1 MGRVER
7 DEIERPDFPSA
18 RRGYDPAAVDAHLR
32 RVADEF
38 DALGATAAARPRDA
52 SLAAGT
58 SAQVRAILEAAEAGA
73 SAVREQAGR
82 DARGHVERVEDAAQG
97 MLDKLDRLQAE
108 LDRLLGGL
116 KATAETLADS
126 LGELSRDVG
135 TVGGEPEPEPAPAPQ
150 APRALRRRGRRPPRR
165 AQHGARGHLARRGRP
180 LPRRALPAR
189 RRRRA
194 PRRRVLERRPMSAA
208 PPELAAL
215 HERASILADLERVHA
230 LLFWD
235 QNVMMPP
242 RGAAARG
249 DHSATLE
256 SVTHERLTDPELG
269 RLLERLEPWAAEQ
282 DPDDDDVRLV
292 RELRRDFEKAV
303 RVPTSLA
310 AEASRAAALG
320 QAAWQEARAAAD
332 FGRFRDALALQIELR
347 HRYVA
352 CFEGFEHPYDVLLD
366 DFEPAMTTARR
377 APAAGASW
385 STGWSRS

>member
-1 MGRVER
+1 
-7 DEIERPDFPSA
+7 
-18 RRGYDPAAVDAHLR
+18 
-32 RVADEF
+32 
-38 DALGATAAARPRDA
+38 
-52 SLAAGT
+52 
-58 SAQVRAILEAAEAGA
+58 
-73 SAVREQAGR
+73 
-82 DARGHVERVEDAAQG
+82 
-97 MLDKLDRLQAE
+97 
-108 LDRLLGGL
+108 
-116 KATAETLADS
+116 
-126 LGELSRDVG
+126 
-135 TVGGEPEPEPAPAPQ
+135 
-150 APRALRRRGRRPPRR
+150 
-165 AQHGARGHLARRGRP
+165 
-180 LPRRALPAR
+180 
-189 RRRRA
+189 
-194 PRRRVLERRPMSAA
+194 MSAA

-352 CFEGFEHPYDVLLD
+352 CFEGFEHPVRR
-366 DFEPAMTTARR
+366 AARR
-377 APAAGASW
+377 LRAVDDDRAAAPAAGRAGRRARPARDGGRLRRAAAGRPSVRRAR
-385 STGWSRS
+385 TRSRTSAAR